1 MAQGDEPKG
10 EPKYMSEFQESA
22 NTNTTGTPRWV
33 GLAVVVLG
41 GISLLGLGV
50 GLSALNQARSVEQ
63 STQATVK
70 QANEALAQRLAKADE
85 INQQMQSDVKV
96 VTDRL
101 KLTQSE
107 LIAARKQNKNATTAV
122 DQKVTSLA
130 TSVKAELAT
139 KANADDVN
147 KLNGDVTGVKTD
159 LDATK
164 NSIQM
169 ARSEM
174 GTLIARNHDEID
186 QLRRMGQRDYFE
198 FTVQRKGGATKVGTI
213 QIELKDTNTRK
224 NRYTIN
230 VLADDNSFEK
240 KDRSVNEP
248 IFFYT
253 GGTQGHQVN
262 RHGIPERTE
271 GRGGSGLGQHSNA
284 WAVSEFCRSYASIPW
299 EHSKIGRIPENPPFF
314 DDVHPGIKIGRKK
327 S

>member
-1 MAQGDEPKG
+1 
-10 EPKYMSEFQESA
+10 MSEFQESA
-22 NTNTTGTPRWV
+22 GTTTTPRWV
-33 GLAVVVLG
+33 GLALAVLG

-50 GLSALNQARSVEQ
+50 SWSALNQAKSVEQ
-63 STQATVK
+63 SAQAAVR
-70 QANEALAQRLAKADE
+70 QANEALTQRVAKADE
-85 INQQMQSDVKV
+85 INQQLQSDVKV
-96 VTDRL
+96 VTDKL
-101 KLTQSE
+101 KVTHGE
-107 LIAARKQNKNATTAV
+107 LIAARKQNKYATTAV
-122 DQKVTSLA
+122 DQKVTNLA

-139 KANADDVN
+139 KANSDDVN

-198 FTVQRKGGATKVGTI
+198 FSVQRKGGPTKVGGI
-213 QIELKDTNTRK
+213 QIELKDTNTKK

-253 GGTQGHQVN
+253 GGTRQAIELVVN
-262 RHGIPERTE
+262 KVTKTTATGYLSVPKGASATSASTAT
-271 GRGGSGLGQHSNA
+271 SGQ
-284 WAVSEFCRSYASIPW
+284 
-299 EHSKIGRIPENPPFF
+299 
-314 DDVHPGIKIGRKK
+314 
-327 S
+327 